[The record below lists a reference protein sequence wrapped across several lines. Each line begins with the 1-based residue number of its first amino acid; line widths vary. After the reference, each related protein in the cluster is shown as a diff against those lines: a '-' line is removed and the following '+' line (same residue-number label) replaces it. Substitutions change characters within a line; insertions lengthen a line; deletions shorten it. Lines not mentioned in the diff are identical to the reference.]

1 MKRKIIL
8 LGVALL
14 FVLANISCVNV
25 DAKEIFNALNPVI
38 DVGSEIYVQHDEN
51 NGDIY
56 DLEKSETGVT
66 TVYKLIQVEFTAGKV
81 WTRDGEYIDNVDTVA
96 HGATAP
102 EDYIPVTAGE
112 EYFIKTYG
120 VGYTK
125 GIWYTP
131 VLFLDANDN
140 VISDVLTGEFS
151 KSKAGVIIEVP
162 ENATKMHLTM
172 YNNQSFTLQKVLNL
186 ADEDF
191 DKLPIK
197 RTELE
202 SDIQQKY
209 EDYQKD
215 PTLYKKLDKAYIT
228 FVNDDT
234 RAGMDEYAEL
244 FIDKEIPLVLATV
257 PELLIE
263 NASSQKETRLE
274 VARRV
279 EAEGGEIIAHNGGVL
294 TQEGFSDYNTM
305 YSFFVRTK
313 QLFNYYGFDTNGI
326 ILAGGTGQVA
336 GAQESEE
343 WASSIY
349 SYSDLYGV
357 EYEKKEI
364 ALDSVYFHGRKG
376 LGGYSNDLEKIKQEI
391 DNAIA
396 NQSWLVFYFHS
407 ESEINMTVLGEVL
420 DYVKSKSETELEVV
434 TYKEMYQ
441 KNAAKE
447 SEIANTKN
455 IYYVSSTGTSKT
467 GTDENDPMSYET
479 ANSKTYRSGDTIL
492 FKKGDTFYGTFDPTI
507 LQTDD
512 KITTFSS
519 YGEGELPKMSGYKIV
534 NSKDSWQLHEDGI
547 YKVNLTDTQCFSGLM
562 TTDSNSV
569 NVGFL
574 EDSNGT
580 KYFNKKGTLSELENQ
595 YDFYCDESYLYMKS
609 DENPYSKLGELKL
622 ATRTNLF
629 IMHSNIK
636 IENIE
641 FSGTGAHAIVGSDE
655 STENIE
661 ISNNIIQDIGGSYLR
676 GTIRYGNGIEFYGT
690 NVSNV
695 VVEDNLLRNIYDVG
709 FTIQGTQGSGKN
721 VVVKNNVFVSNSQDS
736 EIWENGSATGVESYE
751 FTRNISINAG
761 RGWGH
766 EARED
771 KYAAAHI
778 LFWQYLL
785 VNTDIYFH
793 DNIVYNPRRIYFI
806 EQTNKTN
813 IFFQKSEFIRSDYNT
828 YLLGEDSKIF
838 RDSYSIEEKDTFVS
852 EYKKDVHSTF
862 ELIEVKEDIINIS
875 ATSNDVEEIRKALGE
890 EGWEVNPTPTITPTP
905 MVTLELTAVPN
916 PTDVQ
921 EVTVTPEVTK
931 MLEPTATPVVTL
943 TPTVTPESTVTSKP
957 IITPEPAITATPIPT
972 TADDLTDIPDV
983 TDKVESTIS
992 PSPTATIPPEGTK
1005 LTDTA
1010 TKAVYVVT
1018 KAEVKDRTVT
1028 YTNPVNKNIKSVSV
1042 PKTVTIDN
1050 ITYKVTA
1057 IAPNAFKNCKKLT
1070 KITMKSN
1077 IKIIG
1082 KSAFSGCNKLKT
1094 VTMGSNVTTIGNQAF
1109 YKCSA
1114 LKKVTIP
1121 SKVNKIGSQ
1130 AFYKCKNLKNITIK
1144 TTKLTT
1150 KNVGS
1155 KAFKEIHSKAT
1166 IKVPKSKLKAYKKL
1180 LKKKGISSQT
1190 TVKK

>member
-1 MKRKIIL
+1 
-8 LGVALL
+8 
-14 FVLANISCVNV
+14 
-25 DAKEIFNALNPVI
+25 
-38 DVGSEIYVQHDEN
+38 
-51 NGDIY
+51 
-56 DLEKSETGVT
+56 
-66 TVYKLIQVEFTAGKV
+66 
-81 WTRDGEYIDNVDTVA
+81 
-96 HGATAP
+96 
-102 EDYIPVTAGE
+102 
-112 EYFIKTYG
+112 
-120 VGYTK
+120 
-125 GIWYTP
+125 
-131 VLFLDANDN
+131 
-140 VISDVLTGEFS
+140 
-151 KSKAGVIIEVP
+151 
-162 ENATKMHLTM
+162 
-172 YNNQSFTLQKVLNL
+172 
-186 ADEDF
+186 
-191 DKLPIK
+191 
-197 RTELE
+197 
-202 SDIQQKY
+202 
-209 EDYQKD
+209 
-215 PTLYKKLDKAYIT
+215 
-228 FVNDDT
+228 
-234 RAGMDEYAEL
+234 
-244 FIDKEIPLVLATV
+244 
-257 PELLIE
+257 
-263 NASSQKETRLE
+263 
-274 VARRV
+274 
-279 EAEGGEIIAHNGGVL
+279 
-294 TQEGFSDYNTM
+294 
-305 YSFFVRTK
+305 
-313 QLFNYYGFDTNGI
+313 
-326 ILAGGTGQVA
+326 
-336 GAQESEE
+336 
-343 WASSIY
+343 
-349 SYSDLYGV
+349 
-357 EYEKKEI
+357 
-364 ALDSVYFHGRKG
+364 
-376 LGGYSNDLEKIKQEI
+376 
-391 DNAIA
+391 
-396 NQSWLVFYFHS
+396 
-407 ESEINMTVLGEVL
+407 
-420 DYVKSKSETELEVV
+420 
-434 TYKEMYQ
+434 
-441 KNAAKE
+441 
-447 SEIANTKN
+447 
-455 IYYVSSTGTSKT
+455 
-467 GTDENDPMSYET
+467 
-479 ANSKTYRSGDTIL
+479 
-492 FKKGDTFYGTFDPTI
+492 
-507 LQTDD
+507 
-512 KITTFSS
+512 
-519 YGEGELPKMSGYKIV
+519 MSGYKIV

-1010 TKAVYVVT
+1010 TKAVYIVT